1 MHISVRETTYR
12 YRRNVVSLK
21 KERGAAIQADSP
33 LTPQK
38 ITVTTVTTVTELA
51 RESGFL
57 HVILCLAEISA
68 RFIKHDV
75 FSVHPDPQG
84 RDAAVFLIIG
94 HDVLV
99 FGG

>member
-1 MHISVRETTYR
+1 MVCKAGEGDTETG
-12 YRRNVVSLK
+12 VSCVT
-21 KERGAAIQADSP
+21 ADSP
-33 LTPQK
+33 LTPLK

-57 HVILCLAEISA
+57 YVILCLAEVSA
-68 RFIKHDV
+68 RFVKHDV